1 MRPRAD
7 WMTKAD
13 DHILELL
20 SEAGIAA
27 NPATI
32 AFNIDYDGGYV
43 AHRCRELAGHD
54 LISRVHETKAMYRI
68 TDLGERYLCGE
79 VNIEE
84 LK

>member
-43 AHRCRELAGHD
+43 AHRCRELADYD

-68 TDLGERYLCGE
+68 SDLGERYLGGD
-79 VNIEE
+79 VDADE

>member
-68 TDLGERYLCGE
+68 TEFGEQYLRGDLSPRDLE
-79 VNIEE
+79 
-84 LK
+84 